1 MLMYSGFEIKINES
15 VFNKDY
21 FTELVVDGKERYT
34 SVKKEIKEIIDS
46 FTLDSGKI
54 DGNKM
59 QSNWFP
65 QIKADIFLSHSHQ
78 DEKLAIALSE
88 WMYQNFGLIVF
99 IDSCIWGY
107 SNKLLEIIY
116 REYCRPD
123 KINKPH
129 SYSYEQRNYSTSHVH
144 MMLSTALSMMIDN
157 VECVMFLNTP
167 NSVTPKDTIDKT
179 ESPWIYSEIAM
190 TKLIRQKPI
199 ENYRLQRITE
209 SFSEGGKI
217 EKSLRVEYNIETDHL
232 KKIDVSDLKKWNSQW
247 SYIGQKYSTDF
258 KFHALDILYKLIDIQ

>member
-1 MLMYSGFEIKINES
+1 MYSGFEIKINES

-107 SNKLLEIIY
+107 SNKLLEINPI
-116 REYCRPD
+116 
-123 KINKPH
+123 
-129 SYSYEQRNYSTSHVH
+129 S
-144 MMLSTALSMMIDN
+144 
-157 VECVMFLNTP
+157 
-167 NSVTPKDTIDKT
+167 
-179 ESPWIYSEIAM
+179 
-190 TKLIRQKPI
+190 QK
-199 ENYRLQRITE
+199 
-209 SFSEGGKI
+209 
-217 EKSLRVEYNIETDHL
+217 
-232 KKIDVSDLKKWNSQW
+232 
-247 SYIGQKYSTDF
+247 
-258 KFHALDILYKLIDIQ
+258 